1 MISVS
6 KNPATD
12 PTHEGNTE
20 RLSGHDGQLCAL
32 LESWEGPAKDCRD
45 LASAMFDLA
54 LASCERKWEVA
65 VLAKLRSV
73 AVKLWA

>member
-1 MISVS
+1 MVTDGEIQCIIVCHEYFMISVS

-32 LESWEGPAKDCRD
+32 LES
-45 LASAMFDLA
+45 
-54 LASCERKWEVA
+54 
-65 VLAKLRSV
+65 
-73 AVKLWA
+73 